1 LPLSAT
7 DAGADICCQ
16 STHKII
22 GAMSQMSMLHVNSKR
37 IDTNRVQQILNI
49 LHTTSP
55 SYVLMASLDCSRRQ
69 IAIEGK
75 ELLTKTLKLAKDL
88 RT

>member
-1 LPLSAT
+1 
-7 DAGADICCQ
+7 
-16 STHKII
+16 
-22 GAMSQMSMLHVNSKR
+22 MSMLHVNSKR